1 MEISD
6 KIGYCCINQTLEPKG
21 IKVNRGMIKK
31 TFDEK
36 GLPYVSELVIANLKD
51 TIEIIKWNEQNNI
64 RNYRLSSDTFSWFT
78 HYELKDLPN
87 FDKIKNLLSGMGKL
101 IKSYKH
107 KVSYHPGQFNVLCSP
122 RPDVVEKTIYELN
135 QHALIMDLMELDMNP
150 FYNINIHVGGVYG
163 DKKSSM
169 ERFCNEFEKL
179 SSSAKARLTVENDDS
194 PNGYT
199 VDDLFDGVYE
209 KIKTPIVF
217 DSLHHFCNDG
227 GVTAEKALNIAT
239 KTWGYIIP
247 EVHHSSSKKLYEDE
261 KTTLKSH
268 ADYIYDKFVDY
279 GGELYISIEAK
290 GKELAVKKYKEQFF

>member
-1 MEISD
+1 MNISD
-6 KIGYCCINQTLEPKG
+6 KIGYCCINQTLDSKG

-36 GLPYVSELVIANLKD
+36 GLPYVSELVLQNIKD

-87 FDKIKNLLSGMGKL
+87 FDKIRNLLLGMGKL
-101 IKSYKH
+101 IKNYKH

-122 RPDVVEKTIYELN
+122 RQDVVEKTIFELN
-135 QHALIMDLMELDMNP
+135 QHALIMDLMELDINP

-163 DKKSSM
+163 DKISSM
-169 ERFCNEFEKL
+169 ERFCNEFKRL
-179 SSSAKARLTVENDDS
+179 SPSAQSRLTVENDDS

-199 VDDLFDGVYE
+199 VEDLFEGVYK
-209 KIKTPIVF
+209 KINTPIVF

-227 GVTAEKALNIAT
+227 GITAEKALNTAI

-247 EVHHSSSKKLYEDE
+247 EVHHSSSKKLYEDD
-261 KTTLKSH
+261 KSTLKSH
-268 ADYIYDKFVDY
+268 AEFIYNKFINFE
-279 GGELYISIEAK
+279 GELYISIEAK
-290 GKELAVKKYKEQFF
+290 AKELAVKKYKNEFF